1 MAPTI
6 QTIGI
11 SNGGGDCP
19 GLNAVIRGAV
29 RASILGHGWRV
40 VGINDGFDGLI
51 WTDRTVP
58 LTVESIAG
66 ILPRGGTILGTT
78 NRGNPF
84 HYDIEENGEKVSHD
98 YSLTCRDNMR
108 KLGLDA
114 IIAIGGDRHLSHS
127 PGLWPLGTPLVGGPQ
142 STG

>member
-11 SNGGGDCP
+11 ANGGGDCP

-40 VGINDGFDGLI
+40 IGINDGFDGLI
-51 WTDRTVP
+51 WTERTVP

-84 HYDIEENGEKVSHD
+84 HYDIEENGKKVSHD

-114 IIAIGGDRHLSHS
+114 IIAIGGDGTLTIARD
-127 PGLWPLGTPLVGGPQ
+127 LGRLGIPIV
-142 STG
+142 

>member
-11 SNGGGDCP
+11 ANGGGDCP

-40 VGINDGFDGLI
+40 IGINDGFDGLI
-51 WTDRTVP
+51 WTERTVP

-84 HYDIEENGEKVSHD
+84 HYDIEENGKIVSHD
-98 YSLTCRDNMR
+98 YSRTCYDNMR

-114 IIAIGGDRHLSHS
+114 NHCARSRTVGNPDRGSAQDH
-127 PGLWPLGTPLVGGPQ
+127 
-142 STG
+142 